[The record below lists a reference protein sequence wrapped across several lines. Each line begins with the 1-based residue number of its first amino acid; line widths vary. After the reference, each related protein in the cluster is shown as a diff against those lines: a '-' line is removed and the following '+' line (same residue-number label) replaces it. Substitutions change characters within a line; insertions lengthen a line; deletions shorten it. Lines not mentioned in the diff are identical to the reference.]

1 MGAANA
7 LRAVLFQLPVGARVE
22 LRAAVFPLAMRAGGA
37 HHTMASLLSMRASF
51 SFHRVSCTTV
61 SRRFQ
66 VRPPAAIASTQLFTP
81 LASVASEASVRERHE
96 SARHEVWSFMC
107 PDSFSVLA
115 SFQEFCKPTRLFL
128 NLRIACDARRCAS
141 VDSGRRTMSEVPAV
155 AEPVHGDERDGFD
168 ISDDSL
174 ARLVRTI
181 ENFTRDPEKFESESR
196 FRPLRRALEPL
207 MAQYATRQGEIL
219 EKARRRQLRKEAE
232 GRAYKQAHQD
242 KIHRDNT
249 RLRFGRIENLAA
261 LCEDGGGGVRGGSA
275 LASIEAVAGLLGDA
289 TTGDGTGRSL
299 AYLSQVP
306 DGAVKDGGRRANA
319 DVPRLA
325 DDASTK
331 TENEVGVEKA
341 SADVAHAIGVDS
353 TESKASDHESIGTSL
368 HTQFSSDHSTNPQ
381 KSLHTKRQCYT
392 CKARFSI
399 LHHFYAQ
406 FCENCAAVN
415 WRMREFSVDL
425 NGKVALLTGSRVKI
439 GFETG
444 LKLLRAGATLIA
456 TSRFPADTH
465 KRYAREDDYESWK
478 HKLHIHAVDLRDVFG
493 LERFCQMLI
502 ETLPRLDIVVNNACQ
517 TVRRPVSYYTHLLPA
532 ERQLELA
539 MAGKISNSSRG
550 AENGTCSD
558 SVPPTLTGH
567 AKHVL
572 RERATRGVTTNISDC
587 TPRLMTDGDDLAS
600 DVANVDHDL
609 FFPSPAELSQLKLA
623 DDDQYTLP
631 VMGALD
637 VNGQQID
644 LRTNN
649 SWRLK
654 LDEVELPEL
663 TEVFAINAMAPFI
676 LNARLQPLLEKSARG
691 EPSVGTTGHPP
702 SGKAFIVN
710 VSAMEGKFY
719 RHKTPNHPHTNM
731 AKAALNM
738 MTRTVAAELAE
749 THGIYMTAV
758 DTGWINDENP
768 REIAARIAKAHEFQT
783 PIDEVDAAARVL
795 HPVFHGFTQNTE
807 PLRGVFLKDYVATE
821 W

>member
-1 MGAANA
+1 
-7 LRAVLFQLPVGARVE
+7 
-22 LRAAVFPLAMRAGGA
+22 
-37 HHTMASLLSMRASF
+37 MASLLSMRASF

-289 TTGDGTGRSL
+289 TTVDGTGRSL

-550 AENGTCSD
+550 DENGTCSD
-558 SVPPTLTGH
+558 TVPPTLTGH
-567 AKHVL
+567 AEHVL

-609 FFPSPAELSQLKLA
+609 FFPSPAQLSQLKLA

-691 EPSVGTTGHPP
+691 ESSVGTTGQPP
-702 SGKAFIVN
+702 RGKAFIVN

>member
-7 LRAVLFQLPVGARVE
+7 LRAVLFQLLVGARVAF
-22 LRAAVFPLAMRAGGA
+22 RAAVFPLAMRAGGA

-155 AEPVHGDERDGFD
+155 AEPVHDDERDGFD

-539 MAGKISNSSRG
+539 MAGNISNSSRG
-550 AENGTCSD
+550 DENGTCSD

-567 AKHVL
+567 AEHVL

-587 TPRLMTDGDDLAS
+587 TPRLITDGDDLAS

-609 FFPSPAELSQLKLA
+609 FFPSPAQLSQLKLA

-691 EPSVGTTGHPP
+691 ESSVGTTGQPP
-702 SGKAFIVN
+702 RGKAFIVN

>member
-1 MGAANA
+1 
-7 LRAVLFQLPVGARVE
+7 
-22 LRAAVFPLAMRAGGA
+22 
-37 HHTMASLLSMRASF
+37 MASPLSMRASF

-289 TTGDGTGRSL
+289 TTVDGTGRSL

-550 AENGTCSD
+550 DENGTCSD
-558 SVPPTLTGH
+558 TVPPTLTGH
-567 AKHVL
+567 AEHVL

-609 FFPSPAELSQLKLA
+609 FFPSPAQLSQLKLA

-691 EPSVGTTGHPP
+691 ESSVGTTGQPP
-702 SGKAFIVN
+702 RGKAFIVN

>member
-1 MGAANA
+1 VGAANA

-539 MAGKISNSSRG
+539 MAGNISNSSRG
-550 AENGTCSD
+550 DENGTCSD
-558 SVPPTLTGH
+558 TVPPTLTGH
-567 AKHVL
+567 AEHVL

-587 TPRLMTDGDDLAS
+587 TPRLITDGDDLAS

-609 FFPSPAELSQLKLA
+609 FFPSPAQLSQLKLA